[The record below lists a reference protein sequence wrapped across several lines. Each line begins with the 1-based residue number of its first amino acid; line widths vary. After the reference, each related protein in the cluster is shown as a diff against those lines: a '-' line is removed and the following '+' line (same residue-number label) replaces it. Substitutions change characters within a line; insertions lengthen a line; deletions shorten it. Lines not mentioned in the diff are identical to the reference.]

1 MPRSQATKVWFP
13 GITASYSGG
22 PIFWWKGH
30 QITCLHCGC
39 INLILYESLELTI
52 YSITAD
58 GSYSAMS
65 NLALKGITGIYAMG
79 KINQLLEGR
88 VYGADTNRTSYY
100 LASFS
105 YSFTDSRFAH
115 VLNPYYCGTR
125 KSNWFQCRKRHRIM
139 RNDGGTSLCLHKAI
153 VSCRSSGTP
162 RHGGSCTISTLWN
175 WLGPIY
181 FLKRSIFL
189 NHSGLNQAFTSFS
202 QVYGLQASLYNGIST
217 TGEEGTSLV
226 LWRFWADV
234 PEALPGVCPVRYESR
249 DNSSKIRTSRVHNS
263 PIIINTDEYLP
274 DWSLLAAGSLFQ
286 DTTGA
291 RDAIIKDIHDF
302 TFMRSFGP
310 NPSTCSLPASR
321 YILLG
326 AASAA
331 NGAAFVLHALR

>member
-1 MPRSQATKVWFP
+1 
-13 GITASYSGG
+13 
-22 PIFWWKGH
+22 
-30 QITCLHCGC
+30 
-39 INLILYESLELTI
+39 
-52 YSITAD
+52 
-58 GSYSAMS
+58 
-65 NLALKGITGIYAMG
+65 
-79 KINQLLEGR
+79 
-88 VYGADTNRTSYY
+88 
-100 LASFS
+100 
-105 YSFTDSRFAH
+105 
-115 VLNPYYCGTR
+115 
-125 KSNWFQCRKRHRIM
+125 M

-153 VSCRSSGTP
+153 VLCRSSGTP

-181 FLKRSIFL
+181 LFKRSIFL
-189 NHSGLNQAFTSFS
+189 NHGGLNQAFTSFL

-217 TGEEGTSLV
+217 TGEEGTSLIYDNSR
-226 LWRFWADV
+226 WRVDV
-234 PEALPGVCPVRYESR
+234 PEASPRVCPVRYESQ
-249 DNSSKIRTSRVHNS
+249 DNSSKIRTSRVHNF

-291 RDAIIKDIHDF
+291 RDAIIKNIHDF

-321 YILLG
+321 VILLG